1 MIDTYVNSKKLI
13 GSIIKLNRINKNI
26 NQKDLS
32 MGICVPSYL
41 SRIENGEL
49 LPSENVI
56 SVIFDK
62 LGLKFND
69 SLEFLETGKKYLCDF
84 FDKLNYNEF
93 DYTNELFDNLEKDE
107 DKYMTSP
114 LVIDYLLAKLARY
127 SSTPNRDK
135 FEYSK
140 NLILS
145 SFDLLTNN
153 QKFIYNFYV
162 GIDILIL
169 SKDKLFG
176 KKLIQEALSYKETG
190 HCYFWL
196 SYAYRIENN
205 TIKAY
210 DSIKKALDLYV
221 AEGNII
227 SIMSCYEKIAE
238 VYFMLDNYSDA
249 IHYLEMS
256 LHIAKKLKNIYFIE
270 HINSIIAWAYYRL
283 NYYDNSLKYI
293 SYNTGLI
300 DHRLIIPD
308 ELIKSLI
315 YFSLNDKKSLKESIN
330 KLALPNTT
338 THIGNNTSILI
349 INLFSFFIENDNY
362 NKNPLYEKLLID
374 VSSNVEKFVELKKVF
389 NEMLKNYYIINRRYK
404 DALSL

>member
-1 MIDTYVNSKKLI
+1 M
-13 GSIIKLNRINKNI
+13 
-26 NQKDLS
+26 
-32 MGICVPSYL
+32 
-41 SRIENGEL
+41 
-49 LPSENVI
+49 
-56 SVIFDK
+56 
-62 LGLKFND
+62 
-69 SLEFLETGKKYLCDF
+69 
-84 FDKLNYNEF
+84 
-93 DYTNELFDNLEKDE
+93 
-107 DKYMTSP
+107 
-114 LVIDYLLAKLARY
+114 
-127 SSTPNRDK
+127 
-135 FEYSK
+135 
-140 NLILS
+140 
-145 SFDLLTNN
+145 
-153 QKFIYNFYV
+153 
-162 GIDILIL
+162 
-169 SKDKLFG
+169 
-176 KKLIQEALSYKETG
+176 
-190 HCYFWL
+190 

-362 NKNPLYEKLLID
+362 NKDPLYEKLLID